1 MNDIENNYAANFK
14 HGQTDELV
22 TVIIPLYNRC
32 KYIEETIN
40 SVLNQTYQKV
50 ELIVVDDGSTDG
62 SFEIAL
68 RLSELNNFVVITH
81 PNRINKGQSAA
92 INLGLQQSK
101 GEYIAILDSD
111 DLFEVDKLER
121 HRLIS

>member
-81 PNRINKGQSAA
+81 PNRINFFNEKFFCNRTFRFTFNKSF
-92 INLGLQQSK
+92 SK
-101 GEYIAILDSD
+101 FS
-111 DLFEVDKLER
+111 FF
-121 HRLIS
+121 

>member
-50 ELIVVDDGSTDG
+50 ELIVVDDGSTDF
-62 SFEIAL
+62 SYELIKK
-68 RLSELNNFVVITH
+68 LSGNN
-81 PNRINKGQSAA
+81 NK
-92 INLGLQQSK
+92 IK
-101 GEYIAILDSD
+101 I
-111 DLFEVDKLER
+111 
-121 HRLIS
+121 

>member
-40 SVLNQTYQKV
+40 SVLNQSYQN
-50 ELIVVDDGSTDG
+50 L
-62 SFEIAL
+62 EI
-68 RLSELNNFVVITH
+68 IH
-81 PNRINKGQSAA
+81 
-92 INLGLQQSK
+92 
-101 GEYIAILDSD
+101 
-111 DLFEVDKLER
+111 
-121 HRLIS
+121 HH